1 VKLVSCM
8 YWLVWSGRALQVL
21 VRWLTKEGGEQVTK
35 LLLSGLSGAARLFIN
50 DEVTVY
56 SL

>member
-1 VKLVSCM
+1 M